1 MCSHTTSRWEK
12 AATIAVYLEILIVA
26 VSAGFIW
33 AQLRQQKLQLIQQT
47 QQFEQQLKL
56 SRAANTQSLV
66 ELITP
71 LNLRVTDREM
81 AALWVKGFD
90 GIDKIANAEEREI
103 QSEQYQSLL
112 ASNMV
117 FYENV
122 YSQFCAGLLDE
133 EIYKGWDQDLGVFI
147 EAHNIAPR
155 WDAWKKLYRK
165 DFSDRVDEIIAC
177 QNQGSCAPTRC
188 K

>member
-1 MCSHTTSRWEK
+1 MCTHTVSRWEK
-12 AATIAVYLEILIVA
+12 AATIAVFLEILIVA

-47 QQFEQQLKL
+47 QQFDQQLKL

-66 ELITP
+66 DLITP

-90 GIDKIANAEEREI
+90 GIDKVSNEQERDI
-103 QSEQYQSLL
+103 QRQQYQSLL

-122 YSQFCAGLLDE
+122 YSQYRAGLLDE
-133 EIYKGWDQDLGVFI
+133 EIYKGWDQDLAIFI
-147 EAHNIAPR
+147 EAHRIADR
-155 WDAWKKLYRK
+155 WDPWKKLYRK
-165 DFSDRVDEIIAC
+165 DFSDHVDQIIA
-177 QNQGSCAPTRC
+177 NQKSARTQ
-188 K
+188 